1 MCLIIS
7 KSNAFSHAL
16 LYDGVLKNMVFV
28 GTLNH
33 AKAVSCIRIAY
44 LSGTVQDPRKMTSST
59 AMTSISTGD
68 CSEGCS
74 QFNPDSSGRDVNRLI
89 LRHCGSFER

>member
-1 MCLIIS
+1 
-7 KSNAFSHAL
+7 
-16 LYDGVLKNMVFV
+16 MVFA

-44 LSGTVQDPRKMTSST
+44 LSGTVQGPRKMTSST
-59 AMTSISTGD
+59 AMASICIGN

-74 QFNPDSSGRDVNRLI
+74 EFNPDSKWQRCAQADSKTLVFFLRDD
-89 LRHCGSFER
+89 ST